1 MPYWRNQA
9 QAGLESSPRKAA
21 RLRDM
26 VSPSISRVMKTRREL
41 RSASGQAGSST
52 GGMEEMLDPV
62 DGDRPGRL
70 GDIEHALDAQQ
81 IGAVERDHHLDPIGE
96 FIPVQGRRPGQ
107 AEGADMLV
115 MAVAV
120 EGSMTVSLVMSL
132 LMVMPRRMIVMVV
145 GRRGIGL
152 LLQPAAHVE
161 ALAGGIV
168 EAGVE
173 QAMGVDPAGDA
184 PSGSV
189 PPGSGR
195 AAAPP
200 APWYPAPDRIWSAR
214 DGRRPRPAS
223 RIRSGGR
230 AGPCR

>member
-1 MPYWRNQA
+1 
-9 QAGLESSPRKAA
+9 
-21 RLRDM
+21 M
-26 VSPSISRVMKTRREL
+26 VSPSISRVMKTRRRAAVGVGPGRQL
-41 RSASGQAGSST
+41 DRR
-52 GGMEEMLDPV
+52 MEEMLDPV

-96 FIPVQGRRPGQ
+96 FVPVQGRRPRQ

-120 EGSMTVSLVMSL
+120 RGGVAVDPVWPPSWSCPSPWSL
-132 LMVMPRRMIVMVV
+132 MVV

-152 LLQPAAHVE
+152 LLQPAADVQ
-161 ALAGGIV
+161 ALAGRIV

-173 QAMGVDPAGDA
+173 QAMGVDLAGER
-184 PSGSV
+184 PSGSA

-200 APWYPAPDRIWSAR
+200 APWYPAPGRIWSAPA
-214 DGRRPRPAS
+214 GRRPRPA
-223 RIRSGGR
+223 
-230 AGPCR
+230 